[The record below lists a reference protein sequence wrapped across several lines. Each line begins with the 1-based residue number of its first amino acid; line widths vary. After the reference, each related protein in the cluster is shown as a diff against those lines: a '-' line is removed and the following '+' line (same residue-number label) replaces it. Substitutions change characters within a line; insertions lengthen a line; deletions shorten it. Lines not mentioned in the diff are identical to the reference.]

1 MQTADEMTV
10 KIESLSNLGYGI
22 AKIDGFVV
30 FIENSCPGDILKIKL
45 TKVTK
50 NYAYAQ
56 IVEIIEPSLHRIKPF
71 CPMQKVCGACQLQFI
86 NYDYQ
91 LDLKQQIV
99 KDAMKSIGNLDI
111 DVPKPIPSPQIKNY
125 RRKIQ
130 YPVSQTQ
137 NSGRILAG
145 YYKQK
150 THEIVNIKHCPTQPE
165 ICDNIIEYIRNT
177 APKYK
182 ITGYKEKTHSGE
194 LKHIVIRNSAFTNEN
209 LVTIVI
215 NNTKISKNLKSS
227 LV

>member
-86 NYDYQ
+86 DYEYQ

-99 KDAMKSIGNLDI
+99 KDAMKSIRNLDI

-125 RRKIQ
+125 RRKI
-130 YPVSQTQ
+130 
-137 NSGRILAG
+137 
-145 YYKQK
+145 
-150 THEIVNIKHCPTQPE
+150 KHF
-165 ICDNIIEYIRNT
+165 R
-177 APKYK
+177 
-182 ITGYKEKTHSGE
+182 KEKIRYFK
-194 LKHIVIRNSAFTNEN
+194 LK
-209 LVTIVI
+209 
-215 NNTKISKNLKSS
+215 
-227 LV
+227 